1 MDDVLAYAPLVST
14 LFRQRVTPLPLQP
27 PASSPFDPALLTSHL
42 LTDHNNG
49 GIAAP
54 SPSSEISQSIYTYQ
68 VSNGF
73 NSDRVNGTYMAA
85 FNPAAPLK
93 SLSIPTIGA
102 AWNLL
107 EDKVTS
113 FYLVGTPVPLNGLS
127 PTGRSFLALTY
138 TANFP
143 YTQLQPA
150 SSVEFG
156 KPDQFYR
163 VVQPTQLNTNGTI
176 SASNLTSNG
185 WVQTKPNVYEV
196 ELKNTPNMGWVDVFI
211 SSSNTTKVREFIL
224 TGDVFPAGSQGFFK
238 EAEFAVEP
246 SVQQIFTHMDTYPHY
261 GIRDS
266 QLSNTS
272 CLSAN
277 EMGLRYSNSG
287 LQNGAYGGDAWLQ
300 SNGTND
306 AHPIEP
312 LPSGTLVYWVAL
324 YNGSEL
330 GKKVVAPDGTVLA
343 RPVNGKRKIRCAFH
357 LAAELTPIADEG
369 VLLRRCN
376 PTLGYKL
383 LPMLP

>member
-1 MDDVLAYAPLVST
+1 MDNVLAYAPQVAT

-27 PASSPFDPALLTSHL
+27 PSSSPFDPAVLTSHL

-54 SPSSEISQSIYTYQ
+54 ASSEISQSIYTYQ

-127 PTGRSFLALTY
+127 PTGRSFLALNY

-176 SASNLTSNG
+176 SASNLTNNG
-185 WVQTKPNVYEV
+185 WVQTKPNVYEI
-196 ELKNTPNMGWVDVFI
+196 ELKNTPNMGRVDVYL
-211 SSSNTTKVREFIL
+211 SSSDTTKVRQFIL
-224 TGDVFPAGSQGFFK
+224 TGNLFPAGGQGFFK

-277 EMGLRYSNSG
+277 EMAQRYSNYG
-287 LQNGAYGGDAWLQ
+287 LESGAYGGDAWLQ

-343 RPVNGKRKIRCAFH
+343 RPVNGKRKMRCAFL